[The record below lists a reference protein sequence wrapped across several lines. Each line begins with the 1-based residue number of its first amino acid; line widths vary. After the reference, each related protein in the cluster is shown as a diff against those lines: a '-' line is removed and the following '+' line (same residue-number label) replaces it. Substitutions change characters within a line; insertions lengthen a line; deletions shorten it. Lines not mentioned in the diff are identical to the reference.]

1 MTTPGTGRMGSGA
14 GAGTG
19 AGAAWNAAEG
29 SARRAA
35 PWVKPVAR
43 IGFGALGL
51 VYVIVGLFAARAALG
66 RGGGVGDSSD
76 ALGSLVGQPFG
87 RVLLGIVAFG
97 LFGYALWRIIEAIAD
112 PEGRGTEAKGL
123 AIRAGLVFRALVYA
137 ALGVEAARLAA
148 GAAQGGGAGGENAE
162 HWTARLLALPAG
174 RWLVVAAGLGIAAY
188 AVYQLYR
195 AFSDKVQKRLDLHE
209 LGPTGAAWAVRIGR
223 FGIAARAVVFA
234 VIAWLAVQAG
244 LAARAEEAGG
254 MSDALATLGERP
266 WLLVLI
272 GVGLIAYGLYQFVN
286 ARYRRLSG

>member
-1 MTTPGTGRMGSGA
+1 MTTPGGRGTGRMG
-14 GAGTG
+14 GAGT
-19 AGAAWNAAEG
+19 AAWATAEG
-29 SARRAA
+29 TARQAA
-35 PWVKPVAR
+35 PWVKPAAR

-51 VYVIVGLFAARAALG
+51 VYVIVGLLAARTGLG

-76 ALGSLVGQPFG
+76 ALGTIVGQPFG

-97 LFGYALWRIIEAIAD
+97 LFGYMLWRIIEAVTDA
-112 PEGRGTEAKGL
+112 EGRGTDAKGL
-123 AIRAGLVFRALVYA
+123 AIRVGSVLRALIYG

-148 GAAQGGGAGGENAE
+148 GAAQGGGSGSGGESAE

-188 AVYQLYR
+188 AIYQLYR
-195 AFSDKVQKRLDLHE
+195 AFSDKVEKRLDLHE
-209 LGPTGAAWAVRIGR
+209 LGPTGATWAVRAGRIG
-223 FGIAARAVVFA
+223 ITARAVVFG

-244 LAARAEEAGG
+244 LDSRAEEAGG

-272 GVGLIAYGLYQFVN
+272 GLGLIAYGLYQFVN
-286 ARYRRLSG
+286 ARYRRLNG